1 VSILSVTAVE
11 QELAAGKRFG
21 YRPEFD
27 GLRGV
32 AILGVVLYH
41 YFTDWFRGSIIGVD
55 LFFVLSG
62 FLITRLMLEEKKRYG
77 GISLRDFYAKRFGRL
92 VPGMVF
98 LLVVIVP
105 AGVVLLEP
113 PKPRYLL
120 WGALGAITFSTNWLR
135 IAGLDLGVLVHLWSV
150 AIEQQF
156 YVIWPVVVIGLR
168 ARLHRVR
175 TLCVVVVLAASVN
188 ILIRSLLNE
197 EFRNIFDGLD
207 THGALMLLSGALVAV
222 VLPAAPVLAARQRLL
237 TIALLVGLALRTA
250 LILIPEKST
259 YEAFWGRGGVHLTA
273 VVMVLVV
280 LAVKELDWLRPLLTG
295 RTICWLGQIAYSL
308 FIWHQPVQNYVLLR
322 FIDALWVR
330 NILHFLISVAV
341 AAGSYYIVEQ
351 PLRAR
356 IVRRFGDPARRTKAA
371 AAAS

>member
-1 VSILSVTAVE
+1 MQFVSVAAVE
-11 QELAAGKRFG
+11 SELEAGKRFG

-41 YFTDWFRGSIIGVD
+41 YFTNWFRGSIIGVD

-62 FLITRLMLEEKKRYG
+62 FLITRLMLEEKQRYG
-77 GISLRDFYAKRFGRL
+77 SISLRDFYAKRFGRL
-92 VPGMVF
+92 VPGM
-98 LLVVIVP
+98 LLLLIVIVP
-105 AGVVLLEP
+105 AGVAFLEP

-120 WGALGAITFSTNWLR
+120 WGALGAITFTTNWLR

-156 YVIWPVVVIGLR
+156 YVIWPVVVIGLGV
-168 ARLHRVR
+168 RLRRIR

-188 ILIRSLLNE
+188 ILVRSLLNE

-207 THGALMLLSGALVAV
+207 THGALMLLSGALLAV
-222 VLPAAPVLAARQRLL
+222 VLPSTPVLAARQRLL
-237 TIALLVGLALRTA
+237 TALLVIGLLLRTA
-250 LILIPEKST
+250 LILIPDKGT
-259 YEAFWGRGGVHLTA
+259 YEAAWGRGGIHLTA
-273 VVMVLVV
+273 VVMVIVV
-280 LAVKELDWLRPLLTG
+280 IATKELDWLRPLLSG
-295 RTICWLGQIAYSL
+295 KVICWLGQIAYSL
-308 FIWHQPVQNYVLLR
+308 FIWHQPVQNYVLPRL
-322 FIDALWVR
+322 IDHLWLR
-330 NILHFLISVAV
+330 NIFHFLVSLGV
-341 AAGSYYIVEQ
+341 AAASYYIVEQ

-356 IVRRFGDPARRTKAA
+356 VVRRFGDPSRRSRT